1 VWTATVIDDI
11 NFNPEF
17 LEPYLEQTVQLIFKV
32 RVVLFFGV
40 MYSEAVGRSP
50 HIWMCST

>member
-1 VWTATVIDDI
+1 MCATVIDDI

-32 RVVLFFGV
+32 R
-40 MYSEAVGRSP
+40 AVYDLVCCTGKLSQA
-50 HIWMCST
+50 HH